1 MIAKAA
7 MFGCIATIALYP
19 KALLVVVVLALV
31 GAVVGTRK
39 V

>member
-19 KALLVVVVLALV
+19 KALIVVAVLALV
-31 GAVVGTRK
+31 GAIINTRK
-39 V
+39 A